1 MPIRTI
7 APGTPAGGTPL
18 RAYEIDLAGSGGTLS
33 NGTVS
38 LGGYDWTLAGVG
50 TSTLISLDL
59 DLTDLYADYDGS
71 VHSVEICAYVS
82 AVNMAQSNGVS
93 GIGRLDS
100 TATYRNE
107 LLLYEFGGNAYVQAS
122 SRTDTD
128 TDTTAGRQR
137 TSTYTTFKRWGLL
150 GIGGMTVGTLGPG
163 SVGAFR
169 AAAEAHNENVAISDQ
184 EAYTERFGTGDIARL
199 FASRWTGAGV
209 AASASQAAGGV
220 TITFGSQTTTFQK
233 LYVYIGTP
241 ETA

>member
-1 MPIRTI
+1 
-7 APGTPAGGTPL
+7 
-18 RAYEIDLAGSGGTLS
+18 
-33 NGTVS
+33 
-38 LGGYDWTLAGVG
+38 
-50 TSTLISLDL
+50 
-59 DLTDLYADYDGS
+59 
-71 VHSVEICAYVS
+71 
-82 AVNMAQSNGVS
+82 
-93 GIGRLDS
+93 
-100 TATYRNE
+100 
-107 LLLYEFGGNAYVQAS
+107 
-122 SRTDTD
+122 
-128 TDTTAGRQR
+128 
-137 TSTYTTFKRWGLL
+137 
-150 GIGGMTVGTLGPG
+150 MTVGTLGPG